1 MGRRRNKEKALDLRY
16 CTRKAQQSSKPVAS
30 TQLQLQF
37 LLVSLA
43 MYNEMHSV
51 MHFTAAQAIF
61 VG

>member
-1 MGRRRNKEKALDLRY
+1 MNKEKALDLRY

-30 TQLQLQF
+30 TQLQL
-37 LLVSLA
+37 LLVSPA

-51 MHFTAAQAIF
+51 MHFMAAQAIF